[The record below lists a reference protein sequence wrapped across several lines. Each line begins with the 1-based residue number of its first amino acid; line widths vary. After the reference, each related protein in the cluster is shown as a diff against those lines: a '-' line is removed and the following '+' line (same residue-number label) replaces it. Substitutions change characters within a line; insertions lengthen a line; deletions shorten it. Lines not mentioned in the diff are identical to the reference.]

1 GDSLLGDAKN
11 QVAAAASRVALSAER
26 QPPVVQGLVKN
37 VVNSTT
43 SSMMGSVRNQ
53 LNAAWIS
60 DVVSV
65 YRQSLAGR
73 YPIAAGSS
81 RDATLEDFGH
91 FFGAGGVMD
100 SYFRQYL
107 QPYVDTSA
115 STWRWQPGAA
125 QKLGINPGVLHTFQ
139 RAAAI
144 RDAFFRSGGMQPAVR
159 FELKPVTM
167 DAAISQFILDLDG
180 QQLTYDHGPSRPV
193 AMQWPSANG
202 LGVVRLTVTP
212 PPSSG
217 RSGLTLEGPWAWF
230 RLLDQSDLERGNS
243 PDRFTLRLRIDGS
256 SIACELR

>member
-1 GDSLLGDAKN
+1 
-11 QVAAAASRVALSAER
+11 
-26 QPPVVQGLVKN
+26 
-37 VVNSTT
+37 
-43 SSMMGSVRNQ
+43 
-53 LNAAWIS
+53 
-60 DVVSV
+60 
-65 YRQSLAGR
+65 
-73 YPIAAGSS
+73 AGSS

-180 QQLTYDHGPSRPV
+180 QQLTYDHGPARPV

-256 SIACELR
+256 SIACELRASSAFNPFKSRVVSGFSLPERL